1 MPDVIG
7 NFRPG
12 SHRGQVTLADVARA
26 AGVSTATASRALRRP
41 ETVSDQLR
49 ASVSVAAQTLGY
61 IPNSAARA
69 LVQRRSGLIGIVAGT
84 LDTPGMAP
92 ALIAVE
98 SRLTGAGWALLSCS
112 GGSDRMTLDA
122 VRSLIAHDAEA
133 IVFLGVAIPAE
144 LEMVR
149 GIGRLRCVS
158 VDRADTAGVTVHAGV
173 DLFGAGR
180 LVAEYLRQL
189 GHRRLAIVVESDS
202 IIGTILTEGLAQLGT
217 QPAVLTVG
225 EGSLADGVLQWF
237 AWADPP
243 TAAICS
249 SDAIALAV
257 IHACASHQI
266 HVPGRLSVV
275 GFGDSALA
283 RCVTPTLTSVRVP
296 AQGAGIAAAEYLL
309 AHFEDHAPV
318 ANPLPVKLAV
328 RASTGPRPKG

>member
-1 MPDVIG
+1 
-7 NFRPG
+7 
-12 SHRGQVTLADVARA
+12 
-26 AGVSTATASRALRRP
+26 
-41 ETVSDQLR
+41 
-49 ASVSVAAQTLGY
+49 
-61 IPNSAARA
+61 
-69 LVQRRSGLIGIVAGT
+69 
-84 LDTPGMAP
+84 
-92 ALIAVE
+92 
-98 SRLTGAGWALLSCS
+98 
-112 GGSDRMTLDA
+112 

-144 LEMVR
+144 LESVR

-158 VDRADTAGVTVHAGV
+158 VDRADTAGVTAHTGV

-180 LVAEYLRQL
+180 LIAEYLGQL
-189 GHRRLAIVVESDS
+189 GHRRLAIVAESDS
-202 IIGTILTEGLAQLGT
+202 IIGTILTEGLLAQLDT
-217 QPAVLTVG
+217 PPAILTVG
-225 EGSLADGVLQWF
+225 EGSMADGILQWF
-237 AWADPP
+237 ALADPP

-257 IHACASHQI
+257 IHACACHEI
-266 HVPGRLSVV
+266 HVPDRMSIV